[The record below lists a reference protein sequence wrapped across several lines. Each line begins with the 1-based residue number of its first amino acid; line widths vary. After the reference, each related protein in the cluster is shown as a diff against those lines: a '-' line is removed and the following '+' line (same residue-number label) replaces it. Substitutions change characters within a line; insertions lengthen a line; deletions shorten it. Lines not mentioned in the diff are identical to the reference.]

1 MPSFRRRSA
10 RAGVAVLGAALLVAL
25 ASCSGPS
32 APAPSAPAPAGPVPP
47 AVAAMLDGWQ
57 LTLPVPGSKGDAEIV
72 KPATLTPPWLTADD
86 SGHLV
91 FWAPVNGV
99 TTKNSEH
106 ARTEL
111 GRLENFAAGSGRHT
125 MTASLT
131 VAQVPTEVPEVIVGQ
146 IHGAADVS
154 SVPFVMV
161 FYDGGTVK
169 AVVKQEQSGNAHTDV
184 PLLDGV
190 PVGAPFDYS
199 ITDGGDG
206 TLTVTATYQGRTVSG
221 SAPMPPAFAGATVRF
236 QAGAY
241 QQAPSGGAAA
251 APDDGARVTFSSID
265 VGTRAA
271 PSSS

>member
-32 APAPSAPAPAGPVPP
+32 APAPPAPAPAGPVPP

-146 IHGAADVS
+146 IHGAADIS

-169 AVVKQEQSGNAHTDV
+169 AVVKQEQSGNAHTTV

-221 SAPMPPAFAGATVRF
+221 SAPMPAAFAGATVRF
-236 QAGAY
+236 QVGAY
-241 QQAPSGGAAA
+241 QQAPSGGDAAA
-251 APDDGARVTFSSID
+251 ADDGARVTLSSID
-265 VGTRAA
+265 VGTGAA

>member
-1 MPSFRRRSA
+1 M
-10 RAGVAVLGAALLVAL
+10 AVLGAALLVAL

-86 SGHLV
+86 GGNLV

-206 TLTVTATYQGRTVSG
+206 TLTVTAT
-221 SAPMPPAFAGATVRF
+221 
-236 QAGAY
+236 
-241 QQAPSGGAAA
+241 
-251 APDDGARVTFSSID
+251 
-265 VGTRAA
+265 
-271 PSSS
+271 